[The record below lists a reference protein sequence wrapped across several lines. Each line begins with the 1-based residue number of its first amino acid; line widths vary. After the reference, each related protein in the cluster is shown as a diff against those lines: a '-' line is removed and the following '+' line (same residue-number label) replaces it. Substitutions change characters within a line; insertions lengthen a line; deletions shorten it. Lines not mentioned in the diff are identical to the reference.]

1 MSSEPRDS
9 VAGRCLPV
17 CREMA
22 ACLSPLT
29 KGVIPGCVGD
39 RLHTCFLLHI
49 LELVFDAP
57 VPGGMKQRE
66 LILLPPEHLQLNSKL
81 HDTFHML
88 PCHLVLIRHD
98 LYLMLKATATVNSC
112 VSHID
117 NTVTGLRLGPAV
129 LTSSWPHKL
138 GS

>member
-1 MSSEPRDS
+1 MSSEPHDFTIS
-9 VAGRCLPV
+9 CVCV

-39 RLHTCFLLHI
+39 RLHTCFLLYI

-88 PCHLVLIRHD
+88 PCHLVLIWHD
-98 LYLMLKATATVNSC
+98 LYLNM
-112 VSHID
+112 
-117 NTVTGLRLGPAV
+117 
-129 LTSSWPHKL
+129 LTSKGKRNCLFAAFLISTTL
-138 GS
+138 QQVCGLDLLF